1 MEIASAA
8 AGAGRGPTRGGE
20 RGRTGA
26 EGARGSSR
34 AQAARADHAACRS
47 GTTPPRTPFT
57 RLLGA
62 GEPAGCQATRVVARP
77 DRAPLLPL
85 TACSRHLVGR
95 WTTSPGSTPKFAT
108 DPERSG
114 HEVGTGRRRPPAPPS
129 RMSNR
134 GRGSGRQVVARH
146 RSPRGRRTLQ
156 DLPPPVHRRAATGDG
171 VRRAATFPVPARRG
185 VAVAVA
191 GGVLTLGGAAVFDRS
206 VDSSP
211 LDPSAAEASLNVD
224 TTGDGSAV
232 ALATDPQRVARSS
245 PPPVLAADPPALDVA
260 ALTTA
265 VRRAGE
271 EAAAQRRAADERRA
285 DGPGDEAE
293 EERRAEPEDPA
304 SAERTST
311 GRAERSTRSS
321 PAPAGGCG
329 LSTKGLG

>member
-1 MEIASAA
+1 
-8 AGAGRGPTRGGE
+8 
-20 RGRTGA
+20 
-26 EGARGSSR
+26 
-34 AQAARADHAACRS
+34 
-47 GTTPPRTPFT
+47 
-57 RLLGA
+57 
-62 GEPAGCQATRVVARP
+62 
-77 DRAPLLPL
+77 
-85 TACSRHLVGR
+85 
-95 WTTSPGSTPKFAT
+95 
-108 DPERSG
+108 
-114 HEVGTGRRRPPAPPS
+114 
-129 RMSNR
+129 
-134 GRGSGRQVVARH
+134 
-146 RSPRGRRTLQ
+146 
-156 DLPPPVHRRAATGDG
+156 
-171 VRRAATFPVPARRG
+171 